1 PLAHQSRSADHT
13 FRTRGGPMRRL
24 LLAAGLL
31 LAGACEAPRD
41 VAAPARPGPLR
52 LQASVLDP
60 ALAAALATAA
70 PATTLEII
78 VNYDETVRTRAA
90 VTNAMPDLAPCV
102 AQINNVALVAA
113 VA

>member
-1 PLAHQSRSADHT
+1 
-13 FRTRGGPMRRL
+13 MRRL
-24 LLAAGLL
+24 LLAVGLL

-70 PATTLEII
+70 ATTLEII
-78 VNYDETVRTRAA
+78 VNYDETVTTA
-90 VTNAMPDLAPCV
+90 TP
-102 AQINNVALVAA
+102 
-113 VA
+113 